1 MSTAFQKDP
10 RSRWLAL
17 SPTYLVIAI
26 FMAIP
31 LCIMIVISFL
41 EQNVYGGVHP
51 NFTLAAYQQILFERD
66 FDDNL
71 VFDPA
76 YLIIIG
82 RSLLLALVA
91 TLITIVIGF
100 PVAYYIVRQPE
111 RRRNLLIFLVTIPFW
126 TNLLIRTFAWLLI
139 LGRGGILDS
148 PFKWVGLFGP
158 DDSLG
163 LLYTPFAV
171 VLGLTYTYLPLM
183 VLPIYASLEK
193 LDFRLVEAAADLY
206 SNKWSAIRY
215 VVVPLTLPG
224 IVAGA
229 ILVFIPCVG
238 NFVTVDLLGGAKNL
252 MLGSL
257 VQFQFATA
265 RNWPFGSAV
274 AVILLLFVVS
284 NMLFY
289 ARINKGGSTQGH
301 GS

>member
-1 MSTAFQKDP
+1 MNGPFE
-10 RSRWLAL
+10 RSARNRWLAL
-17 SPTYLVIAI
+17 SPTYLVIAV

-31 LCIMIVISFL
+31 LCIMLVISFM

-51 NFTLAAYQQILFERD
+51 NFTTAAYQQILFERD
-66 FDDNL
+66 FDENL

-76 YLIIIG
+76 YLIIIA
-82 RSLLLALVA
+82 RSILMALIA
-91 TLITIVIGF
+91 TLVTVLIGF
-100 PVAYYIVRQPE
+100 PVAYYIVRQSP

-139 LGRGGILDS
+139 LSRGGILDS
-148 PFKWVGLFGP
+148 PFRFLGVIGA

-163 LLYTPFAV
+163 LLYTPTAV
-171 VLGLTYTYLPLM
+171 VIGLTYTYLPLM

-206 SNKWSAIRY
+206 STKWSAIRHI
-215 VVVPLTLPG
+215 VVPLTLPG
-224 IVAGA
+224 IAAGA
-229 ILVFIPCVG
+229 ILVFIPCAG
-238 NFVTVDLLGGAKNL
+238 NFITVDLLGGAKNL

-274 AVILLLFVVS
+274 SIILLLFVLS
-284 NMLFY
+284 NMLLY
-289 ARINKGGSTQGH
+289 ARLTRTERQADAA
-301 GS
+301 